1 MLRPIRYG
9 RFGLAEDPTG
19 QIVTWTIGERTYLA
33 DVIGV
38 YHRESPAAFMLRTR
52 HFSGESGPEVAASAV
67 RLVLP

>member
-38 YHRESPAAFMLRTR
+38 YRRESPAAFVSSRGVGMW
-52 HFSGESGPEVAASAV
+52 SW
-67 RLVLP
+67 LP